1 MNRIFIFILSCAFS
15 LFSHPLQAQ
24 DIRSNTKGFSIN
36 LNGVYSSWNSESNF
50 LGELDD
56 IEPTGLGI
64 GLKLAYGF
72 NQNIEVF
79 LAYSGT
85 SFSREFEWDTYVI
98 GNLEIGGRYNFG
110 ATLRRIRPFVEAA
123 LSIHSLSID
132 PITFDGG
139 FTIFSLESSGV
150 GFTGGGGLHFFLTQ
164 SLSLNANGKIAFGNF
179 SSTSLSG
186 TEVDN
191 LTETLDF
198 TITSI
203 HIGLSY
209 FFQ

>member
-1 MNRIFIFILSCAFS
+1 MNRIFILIISCSFTFFS
-15 LFSHPLQAQ
+15 CSLQAQ

-36 LNGVYSSWNSESNF
+36 LNGVYSSWNSESEF
-50 LGELDD
+50 FGDLDE
-56 IEPTGLGI
+56 IEPAGLGI

-72 NQNIEVF
+72 NQNIEIL
-79 LAYSGT
+79 LAYSGAAFT
-85 SFSREFEWDTYVI
+85 QEFDWDTYVI

-123 LSIHSLSID
+123 LSVHSLSID

-139 FTIFSLESSGV
+139 FTIVSLESSGV
-150 GFTGGGGLHFFLTQ
+150 GFTGGGGLHIFLTQ
-164 SLSLNANGKIAFGNF
+164 SLSLNANGKIALGNF
-179 SSTSLSG
+179 STTSLSG
-186 TEVDN
+186 TEVNN